1 MKIFGELRTQ
11 HDKTQAYRSN
21 TCFITGIAYSAV
33 MPEKSTNHVQ
43 YAFLLLY
50 MYLVGRQERN
60 I

>member
-1 MKIFGELRTQ
+1 MENYVKIFGELRTQ

-50 MYLVGRQERN
+50 M
-60 I
+60 